1 MSDNF
6 NEAAETAAEA
16 EARKRAERIA
26 AIRRSVHNSPDN
38 AEIAA
43 NNALS
48 AAEKAVTGGT
58 SPSAEMSWEDELAA
72 RISRRKETV
81 RQNRAASA
89 ESILRELDSE
99 PAPVET
105 AEDIVNELSG
115 PAEAPRQMT
124 AEEIIQ
130 ELLGYARKEPET
142 VETSEP
148 VYESEAADYGVYE
161 PETAETAEPVYESES
176 ADYGVYEPETAET
189 SEPVYESETADYGVY
204 EPETAE
210 TSEPVAETP
219 QEETVTEEKA
229 PEPVAAPVR
238 APKPLRKLTRL
249 DGRPAAAVSAPV
261 PAVKTAEETVPP
273 AETAAPAPVKAGK
286 KKKKKKKTF
295 KEKVLGF
302 FPQKNDSILERI
314 RKVLFL
320 AAIAV
325 IIVCGYIVGDYYL
338 DLWRSK
344 RENEKNMNTYWSV
357 MEDEDRPDDDV
368 PDDRRIYKL
377 LSGAK
382 KLLEENSE
390 VVGVIRIEGTPVNN
404 PVMQADDN
412 SKYLNRKLSGRESRA
427 GELFLDYRNHF
438 DEVGEDGHLLYE
450 NSDNLVIYGH
460 NMKDETMFGS
470 LKYYDWYDTY
480 YGEHPVIDLNSNY
493 EQYKYKIFSIFI
505 LDAEDESDT
514 KFDCWNKLDFSSEE
528 EYYEF
533 VNEAKRRTLRVNDVD
548 VKYGDKLLTLST
560 CNTVLGQRGRLIVL
574 ARLVRDGEDPMAGT
588 QNSTRNTNIK
598 WPNLYYDYKGI
609 RNTYDPEAE
618 FVPYGPS
625 EDKKQ
630 EVSGDKK

>member
-1 MSDNF
+1 
-6 NEAAETAAEA
+6 
-16 EARKRAERIA
+16 
-26 AIRRSVHNSPDN
+26 
-38 AEIAA
+38 
-43 NNALS
+43 
-48 AAEKAVTGGT
+48 
-58 SPSAEMSWEDELAA
+58 
-72 RISRRKETV
+72 
-81 RQNRAASA
+81 
-89 ESILRELDSE
+89 
-99 PAPVET
+99 
-105 AEDIVNELSG
+105 
-115 PAEAPRQMT
+115 
-124 AEEIIQ
+124 
-130 ELLGYARKEPET
+130 
-142 VETSEP
+142 
-148 VYESEAADYGVYE
+148 
-161 PETAETAEPVYESES
+161 
-176 ADYGVYEPETAET
+176 
-189 SEPVYESETADYGVY
+189 
-204 EPETAE
+204 
-210 TSEPVAETP
+210 
-219 QEETVTEEKA
+219 
-229 PEPVAAPVR
+229 
-238 APKPLRKLTRL
+238 
-249 DGRPAAAVSAPV
+249 
-261 PAVKTAEETVPP
+261 
-273 AETAAPAPVKAGK
+273 
-286 KKKKKKKTF
+286 
-295 KEKVLGF
+295 
-302 FPQKNDSILERI
+302 
-314 RKVLFL
+314 
-320 AAIAV
+320 
-325 IIVCGYIVGDYYL
+325 
-338 DLWRSK
+338 
-344 RENEKNMNTYWSV
+344 
-357 MEDEDRPDDDV
+357 
-368 PDDRRIYKL
+368 
-377 LSGAK
+377 
-382 KLLEENSE
+382 
-390 VVGVIRIEGTPVNN
+390 
-404 PVMQADDN
+404 MQADDN